1 MKKHVVLIQFCEET
15 PENEEKIPLRT
26 AFLGQYLSKN
36 DCQVTWIKS
45 GFSHDAKQNLWGNS
59 TKQLNENFEI
69 IHVPG
74 LGYKR
79 NVCLSRYLHDW
90 FCTKQTLQVLKK
102 IGPIDAIVSCIPS
115 VSASFFVSRF
125 AQKHNIPFIL
135 DLRDA
140 WPDSFPY
147 AIENKLLRFFIKLA
161 IIPDLFLLKQAI
173 KKSSGLVSMSHDMLN
188 WGLRKVNTYR
198 NPTQLFYLGTVRDVK
213 LTEKQQKY
221 FSEKYANLLARKT
234 FKVFYIS
241 RWGRVCNPQILLD
254 VAKAMPKDNIDFVIC
269 GDGDYGKT
277 IRENTKGL
285 QNVFLPGFLSH
296 EEAYFLAKHCQCGIT
311 FVTNE
316 SQEYDK
322 NVVASFPNKSFF
334 QFMCGMP
341 LINGMRGE
349 LADVV
354 ENRQL
359 GLNFYNNNLDQVKNC
374 IFKLREN
381 DALRL
386 KMAENSRKFFE
397 KCGNPEVVYQKYA
410 EFVKGFCK

>member
-1 MKKHVVLIQFCEET
+1 MKKHIVLIQFCEET
-15 PENEEKIPLRT
+15 PESVEKIQRRT
-26 AFLGQYLSKN
+26 AFLGYYLSRN
-36 DCQVTWIKS
+36 NCRVTWVKS
-45 GFSHDAKQNLWGNS
+45 GFSHDAKQNLWEDS
-59 TKQLNENFEI
+59 VKELNDNFKI

-79 NVCLSRYLHDW
+79 NVCLRRYFHDW
-90 FCTKQTLQVLKK
+90 FCTKQILDVLKK

-125 AQKHNIPFIL
+125 ARKYKIPFIL

-140 WPDSFPY
+140 WPDAFPY
-147 AIENKLLRFFIKLA
+147 AVQNKLLRFFIKLA
-161 IIPDLFLLKQAI
+161 IIPDTLLLKQSI
-173 KKSSGLVSMSHDMLN
+173 KKSSALVSMSHDVLN
-188 WGLRKVNTYR
+188 WGLKKVNAYR
-198 NPTQLFYLGTVRDVK
+198 NPTQVFYLSTVRDVN
-213 LTEKQQKY
+213 LIEEQQKH
-221 FSEKYANLLARKT
+221 FSEKYANLLTQKT

-254 VAKAMPKDNIDFVIC
+254 VAKSVSKDNVDFVIC
-269 GDGDYGKT
+269 GDGDYGET
-277 IRENTKGL
+277 IRESAKGL

-311 FVTNE
+311 FVTDE
-316 SQEYDK
+316 SQEHDK

-359 GLNFYNNNLDQVKNC
+359 GVNFYNNNLAQIRNC
-374 IFKLREN
+374 IFKLKEN
-381 DALRL
+381 DSLRL
-386 KMAENSRKFFE
+386 RMAENSRKFFE
-397 KCGNPEVVYQKYA
+397 ECGNPEVVYQKYA